1 MSLNLSKVGTL
12 SQALADKFDE
22 FLVRH
27 AMNAYLPGRGSA
39 SGFLP
44 PPLFRVHTRRRTRY
58 NGRVQKV
65 KVAIVG
71 ASGYSGEELLL
82 LLAHHP
88 RVEVV
93 AVTSRQSAGRAV
105 AEIFPRL
112 ACPAVA
118 GLKFVESTFDALRES
133 GAATVFLALPHGLA
147 AEFAVPLREA
157 GRQVVDLS
165 ADFRLKSAGT
175 FAEYYGGAHP
185 APQLLGEAVYALPE
199 ICGDPAIRNAGLVAC
214 PGCYPTSVLVPLVPL
229 LRRKL
234 IDPSSIVINS
244 LSGVSGAGRK
254 SETAFLF
261 AECNE
266 SLRAYGVPKHR
277 HLSEVEQELSLAA
290 GGEVRVTFT
299 PHLVPIT
306 RGMISTIVASPAG
319 GADAAAVTAAWRED
333 YGGRA
338 FVRIVPHLPD
348 SKHVMNTNFID
359 IAVRGDARTGRL
371 LLFSALDNLGKGAAG
386 QAVQAFNIS
395 QGWDEALGLS

>member
-1 MSLNLSKVGTL
+1 MP
-12 SQALADKFDE
+12 Q
-22 FLVRH
+22 
-27 AMNAYLPGRGSA
+27 NAYLLYGGSA

-44 PPLFRVHTRRRTRY
+44 YSLFRVPMRWMSRY

-65 KVAIVG
+65 KAAIVG

-88 RVEVV
+88 QVEVV

-105 AEIFPRL
+105 AEVFPRL

-118 GLKFVESTFDALRES
+118 GLKFVESTLDALKES
-133 GAATVFLALPHGLA
+133 GATTVFLALPHGLA
-147 AEFAVPLREA
+147 AEFAVPLRKA
-157 GRQVVDLS
+157 GMQVVDLS
-165 ADFRLKSAGT
+165 ADFRLKSAGV
-175 FAEYYGGAHP
+175 FAEFYGGAHP
-185 APQLLGEAVYALPE
+185 APELLGEAVYALPE
-199 ICGDPAIRNAGLVAC
+199 IRGDSALKDAGLLAC

-234 IDPSSIVINS
+234 VDPSSIVINS

-254 SETAFLF
+254 SDTAFLF

-290 GGEVRVTFT
+290 GGKVRVTFT

-306 RGMISTIVASPAG
+306 RGMISTIVVSPTGA
-319 GADAAAVTAAWRED
+319 ADAAAVDAAWRED
-333 YGGRA
+333 YAGRP
-338 FVRIVPHLPD
+338 FVRIVSHLPD
-348 SKHVMNTNFID
+348 SKHVMNTNFVD
-359 IAVRGDARTGRL
+359 IAVREDVRTGRL

-395 QGWDEALGLS
+395 HGWDEALGLS